1 MQKLVKGIHQFQD
14 EIFSSKQRL
23 FENLAE
29 GQNPLALFITCS
41 DSRIDPNLLTQT
53 EPGELFILRNAGNIV
68 PPYGAVAGGEAATIE
83 YAVSVL
89 GVKDIIVCGHSHCGA
104 MAGLLDQAQLGKL
117 PAVRSWLCH
126 AESTQRIM
134 EENYEH
140 IADAPARLMATVEEN
155 VLVQLEHLR
164 THPTV
169 AAALARGTLELH
181 GWVYKFE
188 TGQVFGYQ
196 PKEHQF
202 LAIEGTSFAASSAA
216 RRLPADLED
225 SCPMLH
231 YRRARN
237 RGMIRSN
244 QHFRNKQYR
253 TTGLAGLSRSSQAGL
268 SGIGC
273 RLPSGSA
280 TLYGN
285 RDCVRRTGSR
295 RFDHRDRRGSCC
307 RLDCRCPASGE
318 RSGSRFDGYRL

>member
-1 MQKLVKGIHQFQD
+1 MQKLVKGIHQFQTD
-14 EIFSSKQRL
+14 IFSSKQRL

-29 GQNPLALFITCS
+29 GQHPLALFITCS

-68 PPYGAVAGGEAATIE
+68 PPYGAVEGGEAATIE

-89 GVKDIIVCGHSHCGA
+89 GVKDIIICGHSHCGA
-104 MAGLLDQAQLGKL
+104 MSGLLDQSQLGKL

-126 AESTQRIM
+126 AESTHRIV

-140 IADAPARLMATVEEN
+140 ITDASARLTLTVEEN

-169 AAALARGTLELH
+169 AAALGRNELELH

-202 LAIEGTSFAASSAA
+202 LALEETSFAA
-216 RRLPADLED
+216 P
-225 SCPMLH
+225 
-231 YRRARN
+231 
-237 RGMIRSN
+237 
-244 QHFRNKQYR
+244 
-253 TTGLAGLSRSSQAGL
+253 
-268 SGIGC
+268 
-273 RLPSGSA
+273 SA
-280 TLYGN
+280 TREL
-285 RDCVRRTGSR
+285 
-295 RFDHRDRRGSCC
+295 
-307 RLDCRCPASGE
+307 PPI
-318 RSGSRFDGYRL
+318 